1 MREALPP
8 RPIHGNWKDL
18 YRAAIL
24 ENDSSVVDQRISA
37 AKKAIVARGRELL
50 YESGTREER
59 NAVYHALRAL
69 HAYKAARERADA
81 A

>member
-1 MREALPP
+1 MHDAFPP
-8 RPIHGNWKDL
+8 GPAHGNRKDL

-24 ENDSSVVDQRISA
+24 EKDSSVVDQRISA
-37 AKKAIVARGRELL
+37 AKVIVARGREPL
-50 YESGTREER
+50 YRGRTREER
-59 NAVYHALRAL
+59 NTVNHALRAL